1 MIIYRNIYS
10 NDRLTPAQKNYQTAL
25 VNDWIDNN
33 GKSSRSINHLI
44 KIDYRTA
51 SKSTLAEKGFTPSS
65 INANEPEESVE
76 ALKAK
81 QYIYRIIPN
90 EFFLDARLTQV
101 EKAYLIAIDFAWIRN
116 DGKQILPV
124 CHLET
129 VNKYFSFVKTNTLKK
144 YIRKLEEKGYIKY
157 VSNRSGITN
166 VAIDYTGNYNS
177 IPEEFETAEEE
188 VEEMISPRT
197 DNSIQQQLDELKQL
211 VSSLQ
216 KQVLEQQKQ
225 IDELKA
231 SRTVEETTNEET
243 DDTTTDEADNEDC
256 SLELLDSLGDTINES
271 TDDEETESDE
281 VDDTTTDTEADE
293 ADCSLEF
300 LDSLGDLIRPD
311 GTIKPTEE
319 ETKPTEEKRVLPK
332 LSKDSLLAIMKPDLL
347 ADMKNEGLADLQHRS
362 SSWNDL
368 DGAEELQNNM
378 AQRKN
383 NKEELTSYII
393 DYINSNK
400 DIRNTINCLDTI
412 YYKIFFTLAR
422 TRVNEIKSDYW
433 RRNIPT
439 MDLNSI
445 SNEAIE
451 DSTEKEIA

>member
-25 VNDWIDNN
+25 INDWIDNN

-51 SKSTLAEKGFTPSS
+51 SRSTLAEKGFTPSS
-65 INANEPEESVE
+65 VNANEPEESVE

-90 EFFLDARLTQV
+90 EFFLDGRLTQV

-116 DGKQILPV
+116 DGKQILPT

-129 VNKYFSFVKTNTLKK
+129 VTKYFNFVKTNTLKK

-157 VSNRSGITN
+157 SSNRSGITN
-166 VAIDYTGNYNS
+166 VAIDYTGNYKS
-177 IPEEFETAEEE
+177 IPEEFETAEKE
-188 VEEMISPRT
+188 VEEMINPT
-197 DNSIQQQLDELKQL
+197 TENNIQQQLVELKQL
-211 VSSLQ
+211 VSKLQ
-216 KQVLEQQKQ
+216 KQVLEQQQQ

-231 SRTVEETTNEET
+231 SRTVETIPTVEETT
-243 DDTTTDEADNEDC
+243 DEDC
-256 SLELLDSLGDTINES
+256 SLELLDNLDDTIKP
-271 TDDEETESDE
+271 TDDEEAENTATVETIPTVEEATDE
-281 VDDTTTDTEADE
+281 DEE

-319 ETKPTEEKRVLPK
+319 AKPTEEKRKLPK
-332 LSKDSLLAIMKPDLL
+332 LSKDSLLAIMKPDFL
-347 ADMKNEGLADLQHRS
+347 ADMRNEGLADLQHRS

-393 DYINSNK
+393 DYINNNK
-400 DIRNTINCLDTI
+400 DIRNTINCLDNI

-422 TRVNEIKSDYW
+422 TRVNEIKNDYW

-445 SNEAIE
+445 SNEAID
-451 DSTEKEIA
+451 DSTEKKIA

>member
-51 SKSTLAEKGFTPSS
+51 SRSTLAEKGFTPSS
-65 INANEPEESVE
+65 VNANEPEESVE

-90 EFFLDARLTQV
+90 EFFLDGRLTQV

-116 DGKQILPV
+116 DGKQILPT
-124 CHLET
+124 CHLKT
-129 VNKYFSFVKTNTLKK
+129 VTKYFNFVKTNTLKK

-157 VSNRSGITN
+157 ASNRSGITN
-166 VAIDYTGNYNS
+166 VAIDYTGNYKS
-177 IPEEFETAEEE
+177 IPEEFETAEKE
-188 VEEMISPRT
+188 VEEMISPT
-197 DNSIQQQLDELKQL
+197 TENNIQQQLVELKQL
-211 VSSLQ
+211 VSNLQ
-216 KQVLEQQKQ
+216 KQVLEQQQQ

-231 SRTVEETTNEET
+231 SRTVEENTIVEEVTDEET
-243 DDTTTDEADNEDC
+243 VDTTDDEDC
-256 SLELLDSLGDTINES
+256 SLELLDNLDDTIKP
-271 TDDEETESDE
+271 TDDEETENEE
-281 VDDTTTDTEADE
+281 VDNTTTDEDEE

-319 ETKPTEEKRVLPK
+319 AKPTEEKKILPK
-332 LSKDSLLAIMKPDLL
+332 LSKDSLLAIMKPDFL
-347 ADMKNEGLADLQHRS
+347 ADMRNEGLADLQHRS

-378 AQRKN
+378 AQRKS

-393 DYINSNK
+393 DYINSRK
-400 DIRNTINCLDTI
+400 DIRNTINCLDNI

-422 TRVNEIKSDYW
+422 TRVNEIKNDYW

-439 MDLNSI
+439 MYLNSI
-445 SNEAIE
+445 SNEAID
-451 DSTEKEIA
+451 DSTEKKIA